1 VSRVRGALTVLV
13 AIALALSAAEP
24 GASLAEPALKDSG
37 IFFQPQ
43 LGVPGL
49 STIIGASP
57 GEAPGEVW
65 ATGSIGSVP
74 AALGGQLLGNARVL
88 LHRSRGTAWQ
98 ILPITDAG
106 GNQLSFTGTPQVTYN
121 GGVAMLSGSSTGET
135 IITRDP
141 GGAFVSAAEAPPLLN
156 EETLGNG
163 SQQPLLSALDD
174 ATHTGALLVPSVLSK
189 KAPAVLHFDG
199 TRWAREQLCT
209 EYTPGASEPCTAP
222 RALSPLAIAAGSP
235 QNAWLLASAPGVP
248 LALFRRVALAG
259 SGAVWEQAWTPDAE
273 EKVSQRKGGQMLTV
287 TSTGVWV
294 DARFERRADLA
305 LLIDHSSPG
314 HVNARWCYPQVCG
327 GSSLGARLPEEY
339 SSFASPGGG
348 ALGTRVISG
357 LPGGG
362 LLRFQGGGDFRY
374 VVGPSGASLN
384 AAFFGEELEEGWLS
398 GVSSGHDGA
407 RVERVST
414 SPEAT
419 LGAGQSWPLPFRR
432 PLLAIAPQPGSSPG
446 DPGAQALAVGDDG
459 QIARFLPGTGWT
471 PEFLYN
477 GATGVVQH
485 PRLRGVAWPE
495 AGRAYAVGDEG
506 AMWLWRSDTGLW
518 EPDPAAPLGLHA
530 NLMAV
535 AFSPLDPAVG
545 YAVGKQGALLAYD
558 KTWTQQ
564 PLPPGLAQAD
574 FTSVAFAGGEALAS
588 YRMVKTGSQ
597 GEPQGEVGGLI
608 VNDGT
613 GWRIDPSAQAL
624 LGHLSNPTAS
634 VLSKV
639 AGLPDGGAVA
649 AGPGIVIERNSAGS
663 GWRFSRQPLTEA
675 QNVSALAAIRE
686 GSEVRALVSIDL
698 SPESNPNDASN
709 LFLNID
715 ALPPAA
721 LGQPLGLIGPDPI
734 PATGYLLR
742 ETGEGWQDLEQQAY
756 PMPSTPGVSE
766 DLPAWP
772 GAALALDVDASGNV
786 GWAVGGQTG
795 GQFLEGGGGTEIQSA
810 QALRLGPGAAPPQ
823 STAPIATPSGEATF
837 AVGGNAQCQGP
848 CVNLLNEGVGPD
860 VWLSAAVGTAAQ
872 IPGLRGFMYTGAR
885 VAEAA
890 SSRMA
895 PEEFVRELQAYRDD
909 LSAAGSLPVR
919 AAISPSDLD
928 SLDTPG
934 TFSSVLAPFAPV
946 GSVPSGTSPP
956 PAGTAAYAFDST
968 AARPNETVRVIVL
981 DYSSPTLARAQLGW
995 LKEQLAQA
1003 RAAGIPAIVMGHADV
1018 ARRDGLH
1025 APDAANVERVLLEG
1039 GASAYLFD
1047 SPGENRFAPLGVGS
1061 NSIPAFGTGTLGY
1074 VPDPLHPEEFLGA
1087 SGLLLVSVDTRHRN
1101 ARTNRAPVSATL
1113 TPSISQLALDATDG
1127 TLLRRSQAALFEGL
1141 ARRPFAGLASIER
1154 QVVPNPYVPIPE
1166 TCKGPGCGAFIAPD
1180 YTFHS
1185 SNEEVGQFVAPEP
1198 ASASPRA
1205 VLQGPDGKPVPDEH
1219 SGLFCAYNPGQTTVS
1234 ITTGGLTYSE
1244 QVTVQAGSV
1253 EQPCGTVPLKNPP
1266 VVPAALGAAVASP
1279 PTAPAAGS
1287 SPTPVTV
1294 APPPPP
1300 PAPVHP
1306 APAPPPPPPPRPLAA
1321 TPPFP
1326 FLPKP
1331 PVLAPLIVIPLVPPP
1346 AVARPT
1352 PPSGTSAVA
1361 EPATAPE
1368 EQEEEE
1374 EATESARANMTAYN
1388 TGNPMLSPV
1397 PLIAL
1402 VVIAAAAA
1410 TGIRRGRRR
1419 RGIVLARAGARG
1431 PERRW

>member
-1 VSRVRGALTVLV
+1 VTLLA
-13 AIALALSAAEP
+13 AAALALSATDP
-24 GASLAEPALKDSG
+24 VASMAEPALKDSG
-37 IFFQPQ
+37 ISFQPQ

-65 ATGSIGSVP
+65 ATGNIGSVP
-74 AALGGQLLGNARVL
+74 ATLGAQLLGNARVL
-88 LHRSRGTAWQ
+88 LHRSRGTGWQ
-98 ILPITDAG
+98 ILPITDAA
-106 GNQLSFTGTPQVTYN
+106 GNPLNFTGTPQVTYN
-121 GGVAMLSGSSTGET
+121 GGVAMLSGPSSAET

-141 GGAFVSAAEAPPLLN
+141 GGAFVMAAEAPPLLGG
-156 EETLGNG
+156 EELANG
-163 SQQPLLSALDD
+163 SQQPLMSAIDD
-174 ATHTGALLVPSVLSK
+174 EAHTGALLVPSVLS
-189 KAPAVLHFDG
+189 ATSPAVLHFDG
-199 TRWAREQLCT
+199 SRWEREPLCT
-209 EYTPGASEPCTAP
+209 AYSPGGSEPCTVAHG
-222 RALSPLAIAAGSP
+222 LSPLAIAAGSP
-235 QNAWLLASAPGVP
+235 QNAWLLASGPGVP
-248 LALFRRVALAG
+248 LALFRRVAPAG
-259 SGAVWEQAWTPDAE
+259 SGAVWQQVWTPDAQE
-273 EKVSQRKGGQMLTV
+273 EVSQRTGGQMLTV
-287 TSTGVWV
+287 TSSGVWV

-305 LLIDHSSPG
+305 LLIDHSTPG
-314 HVNARWCYPQVCG
+314 HVIGSWCYPQVCG
-327 GSSLGARLPEEY
+327 GSSLGAPLPEAY
-339 SSFASPGGG
+339 SSFASAGGG
-348 ALGTRVISG
+348 LLGTRVISG

-398 GVSSGHDGA
+398 GVSSGRDGA

-419 LGAGQSWPLPFRR
+419 LGTDQTWPLPFRR
-432 PLLAIAPQPGSSPG
+432 PLLAIASQPGSSPG
-446 DPGAQALAVGDDG
+446 DPAAEALAVGDDG
-459 QIARFLPGTGWT
+459 QIARYLPGTGWT

-495 AGRAYAVGDEG
+495 PGRAYAVGDEG

-530 NLMAV
+530 NLMAI

-564 PLPPGLAQAD
+564 QLPPGLEQAD
-574 FTSVAFAGGEALAS
+574 FTSVSFAGGEALAT
-588 YRMVKTGSQ
+588 YRMVKTGRQ
-597 GEPQGEVGGLI
+597 GEPEGEIGGLI

-639 AGLPDGGAVA
+639 SGLPDGGAVA
-649 AGPGIVIERNSAGS
+649 AGPGVVIERDSAGS
-663 GWRFSRQPLTEA
+663 GWRFSRQPVTEA
-675 QNVSALAAIRE
+675 QNVSALAAIRA

-698 SPESNPNDASN
+698 SPESNPNDGSN

-715 ALPPAA
+715 SLPPSA
-721 LGQPLGLIGPDPI
+721 LGEPPGLVGPDPI

-756 PMPSTPGVSE
+756 PMPSTPGVSQ

-772 GAALALDVDASGNV
+772 AATLALDVDASGNA

-795 GQFLEGGGGTEIQSA
+795 GQFVEGSGGTEIQSA
-810 QALRLGPGAAPPQ
+810 QALRLGSGSAPPQ

-848 CVNLLNEGVGPD
+848 CVNLLDEGVGPD
-860 VWLSAAVGTAAQ
+860 VWLSHAVATAAR
-872 IPGLRGFMYTGAR
+872 IPGLHGFLYTGAR

-890 SSRMA
+890 SRRMG
-895 PEEFVRELQAYRDD
+895 PEEFARELQAYRDD

-919 AAISPSDLD
+919 AAASPSDLD
-928 SLDTPG
+928 SLATPA
-934 TFSSVLAPFAPV
+934 TFDAGLGPTFAPA
-946 GSVPSGTSPP
+946 GSAPQGTPSP
-956 PAGTAAYAFDST
+956 PAGTAAYAFDS
-968 AARPNETVRVIVL
+968 AGAGGTVRVIVL
-981 DYSSPTLARAQLGW
+981 DYSRASLGQGQLGW
-995 LKEQLAQA
+995 LREQLAYA
-1003 RAAGIPAIVMGHADV
+1003 RAARVPAIVMGHADV
-1018 ARRDGLH
+1018 ATHDEQPH
-1025 APDAANVERVLLEG
+1025 APDAENVERVLLEG

-1047 SPGENRFAPLGVGS
+1047 SPGENRFALLGSGS

-1074 VPDPLHPEEFLGA
+1074 IPDSPRPEEFLGA
-1087 SGLLLVSVDTRHRN
+1087 SGLLLVSVDPQHRN

-1127 TLLRRSQAALFEGL
+1127 TLLRRSQAALFQGL

-1166 TCKGPGCGAFIAPD
+1166 TCKGQACGAFIAPD

-1185 SNEEVGQFVAPEP
+1185 SDPEIGDFVAPEP
-1198 ASASPRA
+1198 ASPSPRA
-1205 VLQGPDGKPVPDEH
+1205 VLQGADGRPVPDEH

-1279 PTAPAAGS
+1279 PSAPAAGS
-1287 SPTPVTV
+1287 SPTAVTV

-1300 PAPVHP
+1300 LSPAHP
-1306 APAPPPPPPPRPLAA
+1306 APALPPPPPRPLAA
-1321 TPPFP
+1321 TPSFP
-1326 FLPKP
+1326 FLAKP
-1331 PVLAPLIVIPLVPPP
+1331 PLLAPLILIPLVPPP

-1374 EATESARANMTAYN
+1374 EATESARANMAAYN
-1388 TGNPMLSPV
+1388 RGNPTISPI

-1402 VVIAAAAA
+1402 VVIAAAAG

-1431 PERRW
+1431 SERRW